1 MIKKEMKIGDS
12 VFIYLETKP
21 HEDKWNNYFMD
32 VAIRT
37 SEMSK
42 GKRLKVGA
50 VAVKDKRIV
59 CTGYNGTVSKYGDE
73 SLEDE
78 NGNTKIDVLHAEENL
93 VAQAALHGVSL
104 RGAIIYC
111 NYNPCRHCAALLA
124 QVGVSE
130 VVYLNEY
137 RDLSGIEKLKQYR
150 IKVTKL

>member
-1 MIKKEMKIGDS
+1 MKIGDS

-78 NGNTKIDVLHAEENL
+78 NGNTAVIAIDKSKAIDENYDPYYYW
-93 VAQAALHGVSL
+93 H
-104 RGAIIYC
+104 
-111 NYNPCRHCAALLA
+111 PKDW
-124 QVGVSE
+124 QVR
-130 VVYLNEY
+130 LDFIN
-137 RDLSGIEKLKQYR
+137 EKLKQYEN
-150 IKVTKL
+150 